1 MPYVERVT
9 KAGNTIEIER
19 YFTSRYKKKGISRG
33 DKVKP
38 TKEEQEKVNTRQAE
52 RKLRILINANYGY
65 GDYHLVLDYIR
76 RKGEPD
82 RTPEQMRQDIDV
94 FLRECRKEYRKAG
107 LEFKYIHVMEIGK
120 KGARHHHLVV
130 NKIDT
135 EILQRCW
142 YKAYEGH
149 NRVKVFP
156 LDDSGNYAELASY
169 LIKYTGTHKKG
180 TDGALQGKRWNCSK
194 NLVRPEPEYHIISD
208 REYFKKEPKAIKGY
222 YVDKNSVSMGVHS
235 PEYYGYGYLRYTL
248 VKITDRGG
256 GVEMQIIKG
265 VAIAAVL
272 IIAGLLALIVAAYLA
287 FRIAAAIS
295 EQQESWKDSGSRKG
309 RKHDRKN

>member
-82 RTPEQMRQDIDV
+82 RTQEQMRQDIDV

-256 GVEMQIIKG
+256 LKC
-265 VAIAAVL
+265 
-272 IIAGLLALIVAAYLA
+272 
-287 FRIAAAIS
+287 R
-295 EQQESWKDSGSRKG
+295 
-309 RKHDRKN
+309 